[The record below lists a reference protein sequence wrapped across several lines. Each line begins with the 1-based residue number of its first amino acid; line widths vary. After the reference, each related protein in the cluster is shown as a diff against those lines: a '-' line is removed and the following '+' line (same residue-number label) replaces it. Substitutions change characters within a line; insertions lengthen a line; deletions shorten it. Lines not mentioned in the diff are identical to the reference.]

1 MKGFTIY
8 CPECGGNGFTGYG
21 TGYDCVCDYCG
32 GEQLEFISLDKAN
45 KVMDRYRFII
55 LNVNDTNDIMN
66 EYINI
71 ATDEDGNE
79 YNFIDS
85 EMQYE
90 DFGII
95 INLDIYIVHIES
107 GTIWK
112 NNDLDQPEYEVIEY
126 CKKIIDEVRMCNLI
140 YDTSQ

>member
-8 CPECGGNGFTGYG
+8 CPECGGNGFTDYG
-21 TGYDCVCDYCG
+21 TGYDCVCDYCS

-45 KVMDRYRFII
+45 KVMDKHRFV
-55 LNVNDTNDIMN
+55 LLKVNDTKDVMN

-85 EMQYE
+85 EMQHH

-95 INLDIYIVHIES
+95 INRDIYSPHRIRHYME
-107 GTIWK
+107 K
-112 NNDLDQPEYEVIEY
+112 Q
-126 CKKIIDEVRMCNLI
+126 
-140 YDTSQ
+140 